1 MPQCILKLHHP
12 TQKIVM
18 MLLRRSAAK
27 RLSRRFKTLTT
38 STILGLPVED
48 ERVVMAC
55 AGVLVV
61 LVAGLLA
68 YWRWIVRKYGDKP
81 VDPAPK
87 LVEALVSVDGSSG
100 GTLART
106 PGRAGKRGVW
116 KR

>member
-1 MPQCILKLHHP
+1 
-12 TQKIVM
+12 
-18 MLLRRSAAK
+18 
-27 RLSRRFKTLTT
+27 
-38 STILGLPVED
+38 
-48 ERVVMAC
+48 MAC
-55 AGVLVV
+55 AGV

-106 PGRAGKRGVW
+106 PGRAVVARL
-116 KR
+116 RLARN